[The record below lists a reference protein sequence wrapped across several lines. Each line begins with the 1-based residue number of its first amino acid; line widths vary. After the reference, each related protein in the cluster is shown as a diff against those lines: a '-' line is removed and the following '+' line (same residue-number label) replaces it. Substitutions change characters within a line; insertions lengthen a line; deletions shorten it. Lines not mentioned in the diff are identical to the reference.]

1 MERINPEQIE
11 KMVHAALR
19 SLPDRRAPAALEARV
34 LAAIET
40 RAAIPWWH
48 RSWSHWPQG
57 VRAAFLVFCGALAG
71 LLMFAG
77 LYVQAGFDSA
87 QFHHAIA
94 PALALADGVL
104 DIGRALT
111 GFAALLVRQ
120 IPTWWLYGA
129 IAFVAGLYAMLFGLG
144 AAAYRTLWSQR

>member
-1 MERINPEQIE
+1 MF
-11 KMVHAALR
+11 V
-19 SLPDRRAPAALEARV
+19 
-34 LAAIET
+34 
-40 RAAIPWWH
+40 
-48 RSWSHWPQG
+48 
-57 VRAAFLVFCGALAG
+57 
-71 LLMFAG
+71 FAG

-87 QFHHAIA
+87 QFHQAIA
-94 PALALADGVL
+94 PALALADGAQ

-129 IAFVAGLYAMLFGLG
+129 IAFVAGIYAMLFGLG